1 MCSVSATQSPVIFL
15 GLGEHMDDLQP
26 FSTKSF
32 VSKLLGMGDI
42 EGLMQTIGSVV
53 KKVDQGEMIARI
65 QQGQFSL
72 RDMYEQFEN
81 IMQMGPLNQV
91 MEMVPGMSQ
100 ILNSNNLKGLDSGA
114 KLKIYMTV
122 MDSMTDDGMANV

>member
-1 MCSVSATQSPVIFL
+1 
-15 GLGEHMDDLQP
+15 MDDLQP